1 MHFLVNLCI
10 PPKLILKLQEFGY
23 NGIRVDKLGMS
34 KSSDYEIFEYA
45 KQHDMVIITADMDFT
60 RILAY
65 TKSGKPST
73 IVFHLKNPSYE
84 KMVKYLKEALIK
96 FEENLQKGAIILIKE
111 GKIRIRNLPVK

>member
-1 MHFLVNLCI
+1 MNLCI
-10 PPKLILKLQEFGY
+10 SPKLISKLRELGH
-23 NGIRVDKLGMS
+23 NGIRVDELGMS

-45 KQHDMVIITADMDFT
+45 RQHDMVILTADMDFT

-84 KMVKYLKEALIK
+84 NMIKYLQEVLRK
-96 FEENLQKGAIILIKE
+96 FETNLQKGAIILVKE
-111 GKIRIRNLPVK
+111 GRIRVRNLPL